1 MKRFALSPS
10 RPTHE
15 PVLVAVPEHASH
27 WTIAS
32 RNRGL
37 HRLLVPIDASLR
49 GVDAL
54 AYVVEHLAD
63 HVAGIHLVNVQQP
76 VMSGNVTPL
85 VTAETIAQVRRTAGE
100 RVLALA
106 RDAYE
111 DAGIPIATEVAF
123 GDPADAICRVAE
135 ARGCTG
141 IVVGRDGFE
150 LHDLIR
156 GSVAARI
163 LRLAT
168 VPVTIVNSRTAT
180 VRAQPAVASPR
191 VESGEEIEGRSP
203 AFE

>member
-1 MKRFALSPS
+1 MQRFALAPS
-10 RPTHE
+10 RPTRE
-15 PVLVAVPEHASH
+15 QVLVAVPERAAH

-76 VMSGNVTPL
+76 IMTGNVTPL
-85 VTAETIAQVRRTAGE
+85 VTADTIARTRRLAGE

-111 DAGIPIATEVAF
+111 DAGIPIVTEVAF
-123 GDPADAICRVAE
+123 GDPAKTICRVAE

-163 LRLAT
+163 LRLAS

-180 VRAQPAVASPR
+180 VRAKERAALPQTRSDD
-191 VESGEEIEGRSP
+191 EIEGRS
-203 AFE
+203 AALE